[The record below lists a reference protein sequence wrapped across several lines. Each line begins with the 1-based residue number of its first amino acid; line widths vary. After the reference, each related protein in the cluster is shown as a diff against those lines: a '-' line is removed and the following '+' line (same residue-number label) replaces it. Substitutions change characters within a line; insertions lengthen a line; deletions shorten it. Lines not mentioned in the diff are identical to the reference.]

1 MSVKRTTKSNNG
13 WKGKIQ
19 NFLVGNKKVEI
30 ASVSL
35 IRDDTILKIK
45 ESYQILY
52 ESMLELYPPDMES
65 IKRVIAFFRD
75 LSINY
80 YTGNHEKFIDSL
92 IDELLFAGISNFVK
106 NEDKRRYLT
115 TELAK
120 LKLHL
125 STVNTPHK
133 PIIDDQGGIKSIL
146 MKPDDVPDES
156 EDYQE
161 E

>member
-1 MSVKRTTKSNNG
+1 MSIKKTTKVNNG
-13 WKGKIQ
+13 WRYKIQ

-30 ASVSL
+30 ESAP
-35 IRDDTILKIK
+35 IKRDDTILKIK

-75 LSINY
+75 FSIDY
-80 YTGNHEKFIDSL
+80 YTGNHEKFINSL
-92 IDELLFAGISNFVK
+92 IDELLYAGIANFVA
-106 NEDKRRYLT
+106 NEDKRRYLL
-115 TELAK
+115 TELGK

-125 STVNTPHK
+125 TTVNTPHK
-133 PIIDDQGGIKSIL
+133 PVIDDQGGIKSIL
-146 MKPDDVPDES
+146 MKPEETVNES